1 MLDAFMG
8 FMTDKKGFVAPGV
21 LAALFILAKFKK
33 RGLAFL
39 LALGVAVGLND
50 AFMHHVLKPSIG
62 RIRPCH
68 VVDIL
73 KHVGNCT
80 NSFSFPSN
88 HAGNS
93 FAVATLFGLKYK
105 NSALLMLVLA
115 LLVSFSR
122 VYLGQHYPTDVVA
135 GAFCGIV
142 MGYLGY
148 RSLPRVL
155 LGLNSL
161 PKLSKWTN
169 PPKNS

>member
-1 MLDAFMG
+1 MG
-8 FMTDKKGFVAPGV
+8 FMTDKKGFVAPGI
-21 LAALFILAKFKK
+21 LTAAFILAKFKK
-33 RGLAFL
+33 RRLAFL
-39 LALGVAVGLND
+39 LALGVAVGLTD
-50 AFMHHVLKPSIG
+50 ALFHHVLKPLAG

-68 VVDIL
+68 VVDLL

-80 NSFSFPSN
+80 NSLSFPSN

-93 FAVATLFGLKYK
+93 FAVATLFSLNYK
-105 NSALLMLVLA
+105 NSLLLMFVLA

-135 GAFCGIV
+135 GAFCGII

-148 RSLPRVL
+148 KSIPGIL

-161 PKLSKWTN
+161 PKLLKWPN